1 MSLIVY
7 FSSSSENTHRFVQ
20 RLGLPAVRIPLNERE
35 RIQVDAPYILIVP
48 SYGGGGTAGAVPRQA
63 IRFLNDPHNRQQI
76 RGVIAAGNRNFG
88 DAYGRAGDVIAQKCG
103 VPYLYRFE
111 LMGTPTDV
119 DNVRKGVSEFWQR
132 QPQNV

>member
-1 MSLIVY
+1 MSLLVY

-63 IRFLNDPHNRQQI
+63 IRFLNDPHNRQLI

-88 DAYGRAGDVIAQKCG
+88 DAYGRAGDIIAQKCG

>member
-48 SYGGGGTAGAVPRQA
+48 SYGGGGTAGAVPWQA
-63 IRFLNDPHNRQQI
+63 IRFLNDPHNRQRI

-119 DNVRKGVSEFWQR
+119 DNVRKGVNEFWQR

>member
-20 RLGLPAVRIPLNERE
+20 RLALPAVRIPLNERE
-35 RIQVDAPYILIVP
+35 RIQVDEPYILIVP

-63 IRFLNDPHNRQQI
+63 IRFLNDPHNRQLI

-88 DAYGRAGDVIAQKCG
+88 DAYGRAGDIIAQKCG

>member
-20 RLGLPAVRIPLNERE
+20 RLALPAVRIPLNERE
-35 RIQVDAPYILIVP
+35 RIQVDEPYILIVP

-63 IRFLNDPHNRQQI
+63 IRFLNDPHNRRLI
-76 RGVIAAGNRNFG
+76 RGVIAPGNRNFG
-88 DAYGRAGDVIAQKCG
+88 EAYGRAGEVIAQKCG

-111 LMGTPTDV
+111 LMGTQQDV

>member
-35 RIQVDAPYILIVP
+35 RIQVDEPYILIVP

-63 IRFLNDPHNRQQI
+63 IRFLNDPNNRQLI

-88 DAYGRAGDVIAQKCG
+88 DAYGRAGDVVAQKCS

-111 LMGTPTDV
+111 LMGTPQDV
-119 DNVRKGVSEFWQR
+119 DNVRKGVSEFWQQ